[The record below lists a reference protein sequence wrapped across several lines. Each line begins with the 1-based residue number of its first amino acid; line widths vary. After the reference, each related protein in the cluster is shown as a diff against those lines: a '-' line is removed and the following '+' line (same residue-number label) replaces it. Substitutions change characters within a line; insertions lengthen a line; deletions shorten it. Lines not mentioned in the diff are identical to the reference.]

1 MPLYSSLVMDSD
13 SALLTLQ
20 EQAIKAALSANWEDA
35 LKANLEIIAVYPQN
49 VEAINRAAR
58 AHFELG
64 DLKTSKKLYEEALVC
79 DPYNQ
84 IAAKFLKRIASLKG
98 NGVKPNGLNG
108 HVTLSSDMFIKE
120 PGKSKLVNLNKV
132 AEPQKLSRLSTG
144 EEVTLNLKNHAISV
158 TDYAGEYLGV
168 LPDDVSHRLIRF
180 MKGGNKYQAI
190 IKSIRPNAVTI
201 LLKELVRAAKFRNQP
216 SFPETT
222 NFTYSSDHISLSDD
236 ENPLTNEDEE
246 ESSD

>member
-1 MPLYSSLVMDSD
+1 MDSD
-13 SALLTLQ
+13 TNILALQDSAIQ
-20 EQAIKAALSANWEDA
+20 AALSANWQEA
-35 LKANLEIIAVYPQN
+35 LKFNQEIIDLSPEN

-58 AHFELG
+58 AQFELG
-64 DLKTSKKLYEEALVC
+64 DLKASKKLYEEALKC

-84 IAAKFLKRIASLKG
+84 IAAKFLKRIASFKG

-108 HVTLSSDMFIKE
+108 HIILSSDMFIKE

-144 EEVTLNLKNHAISV
+144 EEVTLNVKAHLISIS
-158 TDYAGEYLGV
+158 DYSNEYIGV

-190 IKSIRPNAVTI
+190 IKSIKPNAVTI
-201 LLKELVRAAKFRNQP
+201 LLKELVRSPKFRNQP

-222 NFTYSSDHISLSDD
+222 NFTYSSDHISLEDD
-236 ENPLTNEDEE
+236 EAPDTGGDEE
-246 ESSD
+246 GSAD